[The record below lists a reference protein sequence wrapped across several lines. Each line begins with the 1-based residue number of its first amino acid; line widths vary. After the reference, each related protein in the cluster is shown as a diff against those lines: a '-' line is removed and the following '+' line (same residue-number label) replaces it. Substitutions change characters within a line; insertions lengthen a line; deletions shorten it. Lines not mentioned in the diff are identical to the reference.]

1 MPVAIGGS
9 GSITGLGP
17 FSFLNDAGNASVV
30 RPQFMAYGTWGFYTH
45 NFNGTT
51 PSPALYTTTA
61 GRQSFPAWNNVSG
74 GNTAGFV
81 TSSTP
86 GTSYYDIPITGYYMF
101 TFQNLINN
109 PISNNHIDAGFN
121 ITDAA
126 TNTFRESFPWGDQYL
141 GQSATTYGNA
151 GFDRLQPTSSGVET
165 SKGITVIGKFYVG
178 QRIRPQI
185 VMGANVGNLTVFCSN
200 HNYFHGV
207 YLGK

>member
-30 RPQFMAYGTWGFYTH
+30 RPQFMAYGTWGYYSH
-45 NFNGTT
+45 NFNATINSSYTATT
-51 PSPALYTTTA
+51 GYCA
-61 GRQSFPAWNNVSG
+61 FPAWNSISG
-74 GNTAGFV
+74 GNTTGFV

-101 TFQNLINN
+101 KAENLINTS
-109 PISNNHIDAGFN
+109 IAGFHMDSGFN
-121 ITDAA
+121 ITDSA
-126 TNTFRESFPWGDQYL
+126 TNTFRANLPWSSQYL
-141 GQSATTYGNA
+141 GESATTYGSA
-151 GFDRLQPTSSGVET
+151 GFDRIQPGGSSPLET
-165 SKGITVIGKFYVG
+165 SKGVTVVGKFYVG

-185 VMGANVGNLTVFCSN
+185 AVGGNQGNLTVYCSN